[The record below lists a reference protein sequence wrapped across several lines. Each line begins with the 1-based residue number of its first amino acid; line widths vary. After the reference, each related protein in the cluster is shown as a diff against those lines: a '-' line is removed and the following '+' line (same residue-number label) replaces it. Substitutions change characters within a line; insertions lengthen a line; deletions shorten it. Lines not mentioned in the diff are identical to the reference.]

1 MKIQTNLIKRAHN
14 TPSHSQL
21 AA

>member
-1 MKIQTNLIKRAHN
+1 MKIQTSLIKRAHN